1 MRNVFVSTVES
12 ASMLLGSLQNIFFCV
27 PEVEEKKRSNWF
39 ETIWVRKND
48 DIFIFEWVNYPFKE
62 AVCN

>member
-1 MRNVFVSTVES
+1 MRNVFVSIVES

-27 PEVEEKKRSNWF
+27 PEEVKRSNRF
-39 ETIWVRKND
+39 ETIWVRKSD
-48 DIFIFEWVNYPFKE
+48 DIFILEWVNYPLKE